1 MASQLTQR
9 HAPSSSGSTS
19 SKVRFPLLGRGT
31 NCRRGSTRM
40 QNVHTLGGRARGRPA
55 RAPDAAGG
63 EEAMGGRSMGW
74 RRAPAPASPRAP
86 ARRDPRSR
94 PRRPAP
100 CCLPARTRAVCRG
113 SNPPRARR
121 GWPAHRRWDGA
132 SRTPRRPLAAGF
144 GAVRASQAGG
154 GTSCGVQCCASGMQW
169 MWCSPRAVRFG
180 PRLPKPA
187 RSDHGR
193 ARSRRTGR
201 PWAAWARV
209 LCAEQQLQLVGARGA
224 APHSPPRGAPVA
236 SCCVRVR
243 ARTEGARGARWA
255 WAGCGVAGTESEE
268 RRRKTRCSSAP
279 RAYST

>member
-1 MASQLTQR
+1 
-9 HAPSSSGSTS
+9 
-19 SKVRFPLLGRGT
+19 
-31 NCRRGSTRM
+31 
-40 QNVHTLGGRARGRPA
+40 
-55 RAPDAAGG
+55 
-63 EEAMGGRSMGW
+63 MGGRSMGW

-268 RRRKTRCSSAP
+268 WRRKTRCSSAP
-279 RAYST
+279 RAYVKVRPAHFFLRPLPQHRGRVRRGRHTLSCVFFTHARPGHYYYRPTAPQRAGTSF

>member
-1 MASQLTQR
+1 M
-9 HAPSSSGSTS
+9 
-19 SKVRFPLLGRGT
+19 
-31 NCRRGSTRM
+31 RRAERR
-40 QNVHTLGGRARGRPA
+40 QWVGGRWGGGGRPHLPRLERQRVGTHGVGLVVPRHVVCQ
-55 RAPDAAGG
+55 RAQGQCAG
-63 EEAMGGRSMGW
+63 EAIR
-74 RRAPAPASPRAP
+74 
-86 ARRDPRSR
+86 
-94 PRRPAP
+94 
-100 CCLPARTRAVCRG
+100 
-113 SNPPRARR
+113 RARR

-268 RRRKTRCSSAP
+268 WRRKTRCSSAP

>member
-1 MASQLTQR
+1 MSVT
-9 HAPSSSGSTS
+9 
-19 SKVRFPLLGRGT
+19 
-31 NCRRGSTRM
+31 
-40 QNVHTLGGRARGRPA
+40 
-55 RAPDAAGG
+55 
-63 EEAMGGRSMGW
+63 
-74 RRAPAPASPRAP
+74 
-86 ARRDPRSR
+86 
-94 PRRPAP
+94 
-100 CCLPARTRAVCRG
+100 
-113 SNPPRARR
+113 
-121 GWPAHRRWDGA
+121 AHRGWDGA
-132 SRTPRRPLAAGF
+132 SSTPRRPLAAGF

-255 WAGCGVAGTESEE
+255 WAGVWGGWHRERGAAAQNALQQRSAVTKASAGSGGRKSAATAKIKATARKHRGRV
-268 RRRKTRCSSAP
+268 RRGRHTFSCFFLRTRIRDATTARPRRSKSAP
-279 RAYST
+279 PF

>member
-1 MASQLTQR
+1 MSWRQRIGTHGVGLVVPRHVVCQRAQGQCAGEAIRRARAADGRRTGGGTVR
-9 HAPSSSGSTS
+9 HA
-19 SKVRFPLLGRGT
+19 
-31 NCRRGSTRM
+31 
-40 QNVHTLGGRARGRPA
+40 HHA
-55 RAPDAAGG
+55 
-63 EEAMGGRSMGW
+63 GRSQ
-74 RRAPAPASPRAP
+74 RALEPCGQ
-86 ARRDPRSR
+86 AR
-94 PRRPAP
+94 
-100 CCLPARTRAVCRG
+100 VG
-113 SNPPRARR
+113 S
-121 GWPAHRRWDGA
+121 
-132 SRTPRRPLAAGF
+132 
-144 GAVRASQAGG
+144 
-154 GTSCGVQCCASGMQW
+154 TSCGVQCCASGMQW

-255 WAGCGVAGTESEE
+255 WAGCGVAGTESEG

-279 RAYST
+279 L